1 MVTTVRELYSEVIF
15 AGNALTPI
23 VLSARGQVAA
33 DSGWPTC
40 SVFVTSKPTVGNEE
54 DDIQVTAGAG
64 NNVVR
69 FTGRLRRFRSS
80 GFPKALELVCTG
92 TLAYAAEWAPNVDLA
107 YDTSTSTFIELEQDE
122 TADGYFGID
131 DATLVATAL
140 LIVPGVTFTLADIGG
155 TGITLG
161 TDAPDAFTWRAGTS
175 AWSYIQQLDR
185 ATLYRT
191 YQAQDGTIRRIQ
203 MIGHPNSTPDFTFT
217 DVDVLDNSTGDRST
231 EQTRNAVRVFGYD
244 YGDGGGPVQ
253 GFAAGAFGDLDGTGP
268 NQWRLSEFHS
278 NLIENGLDEGGI
290 PSGYGGLD
298 AQVIAAAI
306 LGDTLK
312 EFVEAQVYS
321 WRDDTHGPGLTCQL
335 NCLNRLAIGEPMWVQ
350 GYGWEISEN
359 GWQSTYSLSGG
370 GLELTYAPPEV

>member
-1 MVTTVRELYSEVIF
+1 MVTTVRQASLTVTF
-15 AGNALTPI
+15 AGNVLTD

-40 SVFVTSKPTVGNEE
+40 SVFVTAKPVVGNEE
-54 DDIQVTAGAG
+54 ADLDVVAGAG
-64 NNVVR
+64 NNVTR
-69 FTGRLRRFRSS
+69 FTGKLRRFRSS
-80 GFPKALELVCTG
+80 GFPKALEMVCTG
-92 TLAYAAEWAPNVDLA
+92 TLAYSAEWAPDTDLV
-107 YDTSTSTFIELEQDE
+107 YDTSTSTYVELEE
-122 TADGYFGID
+122 GLTPEGYFGID

-140 LIVPGVTFTLADIGG
+140 LIVPGVTFTLADISG
-155 TGITLG
+155 TGLTLG
-161 TDAPDAFTWRAGTS
+161 EDAPDAFVWHAGTT

-217 DVDVLDNSTGDRST
+217 DVDVLDGSTGDRST

-244 YGDGGGPVQ
+244 YGDGAVRGL
-253 GFAAGAFGDLDGTGP
+253 AAGAFGDLDGTGP
-268 NQWRLSEFHS
+268 DQWRLSEFSS
-278 NLIENGLDEGGI
+278 NLIENGLDDEGL
-290 PSGYGGLD
+290 PVDAGGLD
-298 AQVIAAAI
+298 AQTIADAI

-312 EFVEAQVYS
+312 EFVEATVYS

-335 NCLNRLAIGEPMWVQ
+335 DCLNRLAIGEPMWVQ

-359 GWQSTYSLSGG
+359 GWQSTYTLSGG
-370 GLELTYAPPEV
+370 GLEQTYPTPEV